1 MAREFSRTNRISQLV
16 MRELAQMIQHEVSD
30 PRVGLVTV
38 SHVDVTS
45 DMKYANVFVTRLN
58 GVDSDKDVDECLQGL
73 KRAAGYLRRN
83 LAGRVE
89 LRNIPE
95 LRFRY
100 DRSLER
106 GFQMDEL
113 ITKANKGLSTD
124 TSSEVEDE
132 SGSTS

>member
-1 MAREFSRTNRISQLV
+1 MAREFSRTNRIGQLV
-16 MRELAQMIQHEVSD
+16 MRELAQMIQQDVSD

-45 DMKYANVFVTRLN
+45 DMKYAKVFVTRFN
-58 GVDSDKDVDECLQGL
+58 GVDSDQDVKECLAGL
-73 KRAAGYLRRN
+73 RNAAGYLRRN

-95 LRFRY
+95 LRFHY
-100 DRSLER
+100 DKSLEH

-113 ITKANKGLSTD
+113 IAKANKDLP
-124 TSSEVEDE
+124 EEE
-132 SGSTS
+132 